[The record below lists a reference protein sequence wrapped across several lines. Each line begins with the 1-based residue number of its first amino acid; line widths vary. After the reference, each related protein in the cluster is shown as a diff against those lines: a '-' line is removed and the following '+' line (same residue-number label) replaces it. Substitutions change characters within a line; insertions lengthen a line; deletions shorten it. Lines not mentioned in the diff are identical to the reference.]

1 MAVEARARSRA
12 WLSVMTKCLHGAPC
26 SDIKVYNVYNVP
38 CCKAPGQSR
47 IVAAQQVST
56 TSAENPL
63 APHSAQRPAN
73 NGHGCLSNASSRVCD
88 VINKNNER
96 EQITKR
102 CFNRDAEWVSVS
114 TEPECRRR
122 GLGCCRSLA
131 GTRSCTGTRIGCPVM
146 TVMMMMMMVAGGLPS
161 SWRRRVDQCNAA
173 AARAAAAVGGARAAE
188 RETHE
193 AGSISIECSSHHLS
207 QHTHIIPRHV
217 QPDSL
222 L

>member
-131 GTRSCTGTRIGCPVM
+131 GTRSCTGTRIGCPAM
-146 TVMMMMMMVAGGLPS
+146 TMMMMTMAGVGG
-161 SWRRRVDQCNAA
+161 R
-173 AARAAAAVGGARAAE
+173 AARTAE
-188 RETHE
+188 RGTHE
-193 AGSISIECSSHHLS
+193 AGSISIACSSHNLP
-207 QHTHIIPRHV
+207 QHTHIIPRHE
-217 QPDSL
+217 
-222 L
+222 